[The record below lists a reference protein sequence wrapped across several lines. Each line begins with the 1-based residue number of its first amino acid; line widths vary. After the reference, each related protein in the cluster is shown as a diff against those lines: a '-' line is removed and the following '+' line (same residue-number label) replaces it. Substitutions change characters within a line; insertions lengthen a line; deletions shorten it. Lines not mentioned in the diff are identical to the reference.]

1 MKKVKMIFIVLFAVC
16 IALPLLCFNFKKGAV
31 SEIDN
36 KVLTD
41 LDLSQGLDMENVA
54 FYIEDRMGLRA
65 QMLNIY
71 QVINDRLFHEMEHPN
86 YCYGKD
92 GYVFFQ
98 GLTENTAGEDFVR
111 EFCSYLS
118 RIQTYC
124 EDRGVPFIYC
134 LTPSKSTVYSQYLP
148 EGYIYRNDFLSYM
161 YKYLELYDINYVDN
175 AAYLTEVAED
185 EQIFNVKY
193 DAGHWNDLGEF
204 YGMNNILTKV
214 REYFPSVQLL
224 QLSDYEI
231 EQVEETSL
239 PSSYFAISEMVPVFR
254 YVNED
259 EVTYL
264 TGEYSGLRLTD
275 HYVYSISQTD
285 RSDEGLPS
293 VLFFQGSYFNRNTE
307 MFNFAFGEDYSIHN
321 YENVLDFDYY
331 FNIFQPDCVIFE
343 TAEYATTT
351 QYFNYEKMV
360 SKTLNTPLEDRD
372 LSRSYEI
379 EVTDGCASK
388 LSELSF
394 QQSEGS
400 RLVTMT
406 AVTQDEYKSGYY
418 VSGGYTYDLEVNGKQ
433 ISLTADSEDSDLRS
447 GTLYLFW

>member
-1 MKKVKMIFIVLFAVC
+1 MKKVRMIFVVLLAVC

-41 LDLSQGLDMENVA
+41 LDLSQGLDVENVA
-54 FYIEDRMGLRA
+54 FYIDDRMGLRA

-98 GLTENTAGEDFVR
+98 GLTENTAGEDFIR
-111 EFCSYLS
+111 EFCAYLS
-118 RIQTYC
+118 RMQEYC
-124 EDRGVPFIYC
+124 QSRGVPFIYC

-148 EGYIYRNDFLSYM
+148 EGYIYRNDFLSCM

-175 AAYLTEVAED
+175 AAYLTEVAKD

-231 EQVEETSL
+231 EEVEETSL
-239 PSSYFAISEMVPVFR
+239 TSSYFAISEMVPVFR

-259 EVTYL
+259 KVTYL
-264 TGEYSGLRLTD
+264 TDQYDDLRISD
-275 HYVYSISQTD
+275 HYIYSISQTD
-285 RSDEGLPS
+285 RSDEELPT

-307 MFNFAFGEDYSIHN
+307 MFNFAFGEDCSIHN

-351 QYFNYEKMV
+351 QYFNLEKMA
-360 SKTLNTPLEDRD
+360 SKTLNAPLEDRD

-379 EVTDGCASK
+379 KVTDGRASK

-394 QQSEGS
+394 WQEEGS

-418 VSGGYTYDLEVNGKQ
+418 LSKGYIYDLEVSGKT